1 MTYRIGIIGTGAAP
15 TGANIP
21 PPAISEIAAPG
32 FSPELIEPR
41 MRTFPM
47 TPYDRGLTALA
58 YLDCAL
64 EAEKAGF
71 DAVFINTVG
80 DYGIDEMKS
89 ATDMVVVGAGEA
101 TMAMCVNIGRRFSI
115 VTIWPPKLNFIQH
128 ERVSSCG
135 MQDRCVSIRNVQE
148 DREVEGVEQAA
159 ATTANLKDRNES
171 LKERI
176 VDAIN
181 SAVSED
187 GADTI
192 MLGCTCMAPLGPA
205 VAAQVNVPVFE
216 SMRTGYK
223 TAEALLALGVRHSDA
238 AFPKPNP
245 DNLAAVA
252 TLVAGQGSVDLGGD
266 CEVCVIDP
274 VEEVRRANDKMS
286 DR

>member
-1 MTYRIGIIGTGAAP
+1 MTYRIGIIGSGAAP
-15 TGANIP
+15 TGSNV
-21 PPAISEIAAPG
+21 PPAAIREIAADG
-32 FSPELIEPR
+32 FAPELIEPR
-41 MRTFPM
+41 LRTFPM

-89 ATDMVVVGAGEA
+89 ATGMVVVGAGEA
-101 TMAMCVNIGRRFSI
+101 TMAMCVNTGRRFSI
-115 VTIWPPKLNFIQH
+115 VTIWPPKLNFIQL
-128 ERVSSCG
+128 ERLSSCG
-135 MQDRCVSIRNVQE
+135 MQDRCASIRNVQE

-159 ATTANLKDRNES
+159 ATTASLKDRNES
-171 LKERI
+171 LKRRI

-181 SAVSED
+181 AAVSED

-192 MLGCTCMAPLGPA
+192 MLGCTCMAPVGPD

-223 TAEALLALGVRHSDA
+223 TAEALLTLGVRHSDA
-238 AFPKPNP
+238 AYPKPNP
-245 DNLAAVA
+245 ETLSAVGA
-252 TLVAGQGSVDLGGD
+252 LVAGQGNMDLGGD
-266 CEVCVIDP
+266 CEVCVIPED
-274 VEEVRRANDKMS
+274 ES
-286 DR
+286 

>member
-15 TGANIP
+15 TGTNVP

-32 FSPELIEPR
+32 FSPELVEPR

-101 TMAMCVNIGRRFSI
+101 TMAMCVNTGRRFSI

-245 DNLAAVA
+245 ENLTAVG
-252 TLVAGQGSVDLGGD
+252 TLVAGQGNVDLGGD

-274 VEEVRRANDKMS
+274 HS
-286 DR
+286 

>member
-15 TGANIP
+15 TGTNVP

-32 FSPELIEPR
+32 FSPELVEPR

-89 ATDMVVVGAGEA
+89 ATGMVVVGAGEA
-101 TMAMCVNIGRRFSI
+101 TMAMCVNTGRRFSI

-135 MQDRCVSIRNVQE
+135 MQDRCASIRNVQE
-148 DREVEGVEQAA
+148 NREVEGVEQAA

-176 VDAIN
+176 IDAIN
-181 SAVSED
+181 TAVSED

-192 MLGCTCMAPLGPA
+192 MLGCTCMAPVGPA

-245 DNLAAVA
+245 ENLTAVG
-252 TLVAGQGSVDLGGD
+252 TLVAGQGNVDLGGD

-274 VEEVRRANDKMS
+274 HS
-286 DR
+286 

>member
-15 TGANIP
+15 TGSNIA
-21 PPAISEIAAPG
+21 PAPIREVAAQG
-32 FSPELIEPR
+32 FAPELIEPR
-41 MRTFPM
+41 LRTFPM
-47 TPYDRGLTALA
+47 TPFDRGLTALA

-101 TMAMCVNIGRRFSI
+101 TMAMCVNTGRRFSI

-128 ERVSSCG
+128 ERVSGCG

-148 DREVEGVEQAA
+148 DSEVEGVEQAA

-171 LKERI
+171 LKGRI

-245 DNLAAVA
+245 ENLTAVG
-252 TLVAGQGSVDLGGD
+252 TLVAGQGNVDLGGD

-274 VEEVRRANDKMS
+274 HS
-286 DR
+286 

>member
-1 MTYRIGIIGTGAAP
+1 MTWRIGIIGTGAAP
-15 TGANIP
+15 TGSNIP
-21 PPAISEIAAPG
+21 PAPIREIAAEG
-32 FSPELIEPR
+32 FAPELIEPR
-41 MRTFPM
+41 LRTFPM

-80 DYGIDEMKS
+80 DYGIDEIKS
-89 ATDMVVVGAGEA
+89 ATGMVVVGAGEA
-101 TMAMCVNIGRRFSI
+101 TMAMCVNTGRRFSI

-128 ERVSSCG
+128 ERLSSCG
-135 MQDRCVSIRNVQE
+135 MQSRCVSVRNVQT

-159 ATTANLKDRNES
+159 ATTAGLKDRNES
-171 LKERI
+171 LKKRI
-176 VDAIN
+176 IDAIHA
-181 SAVSED
+181 AVTED

-192 MLGCTCMAPLGPA
+192 MLGCTCMAPLGPEI
-205 VAAQVNVPVFE
+205 AAEVNVPVFE

-223 TAEALLALGVRHSDA
+223 TTEALLTLGVRHSDA

-245 DNLAAVA
+245 GNLSAVGA
-252 TLVAGQGSVDLGGD
+252 LVAGQGNMDLGGD

-274 VEEVRRANDKMS
+274 
-286 DR
+286 

>member
-1 MTYRIGIIGTGAAP
+1 MTWRIGIIGTGAAP
-15 TGANIP
+15 TGSNIP
-21 PPAISEIAAPG
+21 PAPIREIAAEG
-32 FSPELIEPR
+32 FAPELIEPR
-41 MRTFPM
+41 LRTFPM

-80 DYGIDEMKS
+80 DYGIDEIKS
-89 ATDMVVVGAGEA
+89 ATGMVVVGAGEA
-101 TMAMCVNIGRRFSI
+101 TMAMCVNTGRRFSI

-128 ERVSSCG
+128 ERLSSCG
-135 MQDRCVSIRNVQE
+135 MQSRCVSVRNVQT

-159 ATTANLKDRNES
+159 ATTAGLKDRNES
-171 LKERI
+171 LKKRI
-176 VDAIN
+176 IGAIHA
-181 SAVSED
+181 AVTED

-192 MLGCTCMAPLGPA
+192 MLGCTCMAPLGPEI
-205 VAAQVNVPVFE
+205 AAEVNVPVFE

-223 TAEALLALGVRHSDA
+223 TTEALLTLGVRHSDA

-245 DNLAAVA
+245 GNLSAVGA
-252 TLVAGQGSVDLGGD
+252 LVAGQGNMDLGGD

-274 VEEVRRANDKMS
+274 
-286 DR
+286 

>member
-15 TGANIP
+15 TGTNV
-21 PPAISEIAAPG
+21 PPAPISEIAAPG
-32 FSPELIEPR
+32 FSPELVEPR
-41 MRTFPM
+41 LRTFPM

-101 TMAMCVNIGRRFSI
+101 TMAMCVNTGRRFSI

-135 MQDRCVSIRNVQE
+135 MQDRCVSIRNVLQ
-148 DREVEGVEQAA
+148 DPEVEGVADA
-159 ATTANLKDRNES
+159 GATTVSLKDRNAA
-171 LKERI
+171 LKARI

-181 SAVSED
+181 AAVAQD

-192 MLGCTCMAPLGPA
+192 MLGCTCMAPVGPA

-223 TAEALLALGVRHSDA
+223 TAEALLTLGVRHSDA

-266 CEVCVIDP
+266 CEVCVIA
-274 VEEVRRANDKMS
+274 EEAENSR
-286 DR
+286 

>member
-15 TGANIP
+15 TGANV
-21 PPAISEIAAPG
+21 PPAPISEIAAPG
-32 FSPELIEPR
+32 FSPELVEPR

-101 TMAMCVNIGRRFSI
+101 TMAMCVNTGRRFSI

-181 SAVSED
+181 TAVSED

-245 DNLAAVA
+245 ENLAAVG
-252 TLVAGQGSVDLGGD
+252 TLIAGQGNVDLGGD

-274 VEEVRRANDKMS
+274 EVEDSR
-286 DR
+286 

>member
-15 TGANIP
+15 TGTNV
-21 PPAISEIAAPG
+21 PPAPISEIAAPG

-41 MRTFPM
+41 LRTFPM

-89 ATDMVVVGAGEA
+89 ATGMVVVGAGEA
-101 TMAMCVNIGRRFSI
+101 TMAMCVNTGRRFSI

-181 SAVSED
+181 AAVSED

-192 MLGCTCMAPLGPA
+192 MLGCTCMAPVGPA
-205 VAAQVNVPVFE
+205 VAARVNVPVFE

-223 TAEALLALGVRHSDA
+223 TAEALLTLGVRHSDA

-245 DNLAAVA
+245 ENLTAVG
-252 TLVAGQGSVDLGGD
+252 TLVAGQGNVDLGGD

-274 VEEVRRANDKMS
+274 ELENSR
-286 DR
+286 